1 MPYQDHVVGGI
12 SNSMETCHNGV
23 ALKRDHLHIYIY
35 IYLSFNWRTY
45 EDLVYI
51 HLRDLL
57 KSEWR
62 FSFNIY
68 NMHGKSQPSISD
80 FHTYLYIC

>member
-1 MPYQDHVVGGI
+1 MPYQDHVVGDM

-23 ALKRDHLHIYIY
+23 ALKQYIY
-35 IYLSFNWRTY
+35 FSFNWCMD
-45 EDLVYI
+45 EDLVNI

-57 KSEWR
+57 KSEWK

-68 NMHGKSQPSISD
+68 NMIGKSQHFISD
-80 FHTYLYIC
+80 FHTFI

>member
-23 ALKRDHLHIYIY
+23 SLKRDHLHIYIY
-35 IYLSFNWRTY
+35 LSFNWSTD
-45 EDLVYI
+45 EDLIYI

-57 KSEWR
+57 KSEWK

-68 NMHGKSQPSISD
+68 NMIGKSQHFISD
-80 FHTYLYIC
+80 FHTFI

>member
-1 MPYQDHVVGGI
+1 MSYQDHVVGGM

-23 ALKRDHLHIYIY
+23 ALKRDDLHIYIYIY
-35 IYLSFNWRTY
+35 IYLSFNWCMD
-45 EDLVYI
+45 EDVVNI

-68 NMHGKSQPSISD
+68 NMNGKSQHSM
-80 FHTYLYIC
+80 